1 MSEYPLTE
9 KLQELKKK
17 YETLSGQL
25 SEPDV
30 MSDMKKYIQLNRE
43 YKELEPI
50 VAAGD
55 KYIKMVGD
63 LEGAK
68 DILAKEKD
76 EDLRELAKEE
86 VSSIEG
92 QLPGMEEEIKLLLIP
107 KDPQDEKNAIVEI
120 RGGTGGPYLPETFSA
135 CMPNTVSARVGNWK
149 LTASRRV
156 LPVDTRRLSSR
167 YPARV
172 FTVRSNMR
180 AAYTVCSAYPRPRPR
195 AGCTPRPL
203 QWSCCPRPTSSTWRS
218 T

>member
-55 KYIKMVGD
+55 KYIKMVSD

-68 DILAKEKD
+68 EILAKEKD
-76 EDLRELAKEE
+76 EDLRDLAKEE
-86 VSSIEG
+86 GHGGGDQAPAHPQGSSG
-92 QLPGMEEEIKLLLIP
+92 
-107 KDPQDEKNAIVEI
+107 
-120 RGGTGGPYLPETFSA
+120 
-135 CMPNTVSARVGNWK
+135 
-149 LTASRRV
+149 
-156 LPVDTRRLSSR
+156 
-167 YPARV
+167 
-172 FTVRSNMR
+172 
-180 AAYTVCSAYPRPRPR
+180 
-195 AGCTPRPL
+195 
-203 QWSCCPRPTSSTWRS
+203 
-218 T
+218 

>member
-120 RGGTGGPYLPETFSA
+120 LCR
-135 CMPNTVSARVGNWK
+135 
-149 LTASRRV
+149 
-156 LPVDTRRLSSR
+156 
-167 YPARV
+167 
-172 FTVRSNMR
+172 
-180 AAYTVCSAYPRPRPR
+180 
-195 AGCTPRPL
+195 RPL
-203 QWSCCPRPTSSTWRS
+203 PHVRQVLRAQGLEAGDQQPVRGRCRRIQGSYLQGVRTGRLRYAQI
-218 T
+218 

>member
-17 YETLSGQL
+17 YESLSEQLSG
-25 SEPDV
+25 SDV

-86 VSSIEG
+86 VSWKSAAV
-92 QLPGMEEEIKLLLIP
+92 QAGM
-107 KDPQDEKNAIVEI
+107 
-120 RGGTGGPYLPETFSA
+120 RRPYLPETFSA

-167 YPARV
+167 YP
-172 FTVRSNMR
+172 VRECMVR
-180 AAYTVCSAYPRPRPR
+180 
-195 AGCTPRPL
+195 
-203 QWSCCPRPTSSTWRS
+203 
-218 T
+218 

>member
-17 YETLSGQL
+17 YEALSEQLSG
-25 SEPDV
+25 SDV

-55 KYIKMVGD
+55 KYIRMVSD

-68 DILAKEKD
+68 EILSKEKD

-92 QLPGMEEEIKLLLIP
+92 QLP
-107 KDPQDEKNAIVEI
+107 A
-120 RGGTGGPYLPETFSA
+120 
-135 CMPNTVSARVGNWK
+135 W
-149 LTASRRV
+149 RR
-156 LPVDTRRLSSR
+156 RSSSCLSPR
-167 YPARV
+167 ILR
-172 FTVRSNMR
+172 MR
-180 AAYTVCSAYPRPRPR
+180 KM
-195 AGCTPRPL
+195 L
-203 QWSCCPRPTSSTWRS
+203 
-218 T
+218 

>member
-17 YETLSGQL
+17 YEALSEQLSG
-25 SEPDV
+25 SDV

-55 KYIKMVGD
+55 KYIRMVSD

-68 DILAKEKD
+68 EILSKEKD

-120 RGGTGGPYLPETFSA
+120 RGGTGGDEAAIFAGDLFRMYAKYCE
-135 CMPNTVSARVGNWK
+135 RKGWK
-149 LTASRRV
+149 LEINSQSEGA
-156 LPVDTRRLSSR
+156 PADTRKSSSR
-167 YPARV
+167 CRDRAS
-172 FTVRSNMR
+172 TVR
-180 AAYTVCSAYPRPRPR
+180 
-195 AGCTPRPL
+195 
-203 QWSCCPRPTSSTWRS
+203 
-218 T
+218 

>member
-17 YETLSGQL
+17 YEAL
-25 SEPDV
+25 V

-55 KYIKMVGD
+55 KYIRMVSD

-68 DILAKEKD
+68 EILSKEKD

-92 QLPGMEEEIKLLLIP
+92 
-107 KDPQDEKNAIVEI
+107 
-120 RGGTGGPYLPETFSA
+120 
-135 CMPNTVSARVGNWK
+135 
-149 LTASRRV
+149 
-156 LPVDTRRLSSR
+156 
-167 YPARV
+167 
-172 FTVRSNMR
+172 
-180 AAYTVCSAYPRPRPR
+180 R
-195 AGCTPRPL
+195 AGQGGGVLNRGAAARHGGGDQAPAHP
-203 QWSCCPRPTSSTWRS
+203 
-218 T
+218 

>member
-17 YETLSGQL
+17 YEALSEQLKKKYEALSEQLSG
-25 SEPDV
+25 SDV

-68 DILAKEKD
+68 EILSKEKD

-120 RGGTGGPYLPETFSA
+120 RGGTGGDEAAIFAGDLFRMYAKYCE
-135 CMPNTVSARVGNWK
+135 RKGWK
-149 LTASRRV
+149 LEINSQSEGSDRDPGQGAYLGR
-156 LPVDTRRLSSR
+156 
-167 YPARV
+167 
-172 FTVRSNMR
+172 FGGG
-180 AAYTVCSAYPRPRPR
+180 AA
-195 AGCTPRPL
+195 
-203 QWSCCPRPTSSTWRS
+203 
-218 T
+218 